1 MSALYTMR
9 YQGEAGL
16 NGGAVYMG
24 HGVVAG
30 VRANGGRFDGTYTQ
44 SGGRIFIR
52 FSLIVPAG
60 EALVTGEVTR
70 EETMFQLGADWPLD
84 FADGR
89 PQTVFLE
96 GRPIE
101 VVFEKVRDLP

>member
-16 NGGAVYMG
+16 NAGAFYMG

-30 VRANGGRFDGTYTQ
+30 VRASGGRFDGTYTQ
-44 SGGRIFIR
+44 SGGRVFIR

-60 EALVTGEVTR
+60 EQLVTGEVTR
-70 EETMFQLGADWPLD
+70 EETIFQMGADWPLD
-84 FADGR
+84 FANGK
-89 PQTVFLE
+89 PQTVFLQD
-96 GRPIE
+96 RPIE

>member
-9 YQGEAGL
+9 YHGQAGL
-16 NGGAVYMG
+16 NGGAFYMG

-30 VRANGGRFDGTYTQ
+30 VRTNGGRFDGTYTQ
-44 SGGRIFIR
+44 SGGRVFIR
-52 FSLIVPAG
+52 FSLMIGPG
-60 EALVTGEVTR
+60 EQLVTGGVTN
-70 EETMFQLGADWPLD
+70 EETIFQLGADWPMD
-84 FADGR
+84 FANGK
-89 PQTVFLE
+89 PQVVFLE